1 MNEEIKKL
9 LPEVDWI
16 EDRTLQDAVLDTY
29 ARALAEGGWKPA
41 DMARMPF
48 TLLKTSSISYLEHVR
63 AVTKIARAVYDTFQE
78 VFGDG
83 VPLNRDVLLAGA
95 LLHDVGKLVE
105 IAEAGGKFQKSRSG
119 KALRHPFSGAA
130 LAYAAGLPPEVV
142 HIIAVHSK
150 EGDPYPRS
158 PEGAVVHHADFITF
172 DTIPS

>member
-1 MNEEIKKL
+1 MTDELQRL
-9 LPEVDWI
+9 LPEVGWI
-16 EDRTLQDAVLDTY
+16 EDRALREGVLATY
-29 ARALAEGGWKPA
+29 TRALAEGGWEPE
-41 DMARMPF
+41 DMVRIPF
-48 TLLKTSSISYLEHVR
+48 TLLKASGVSYVEHVR
-63 AVTKIARAVYDTFQE
+63 AVTRIARAACDTFQD
-78 VFGDG
+78 VFGG
-83 VPLNRDVLLAGA
+83 RVPLNRDVLLAGA

-105 IAEAGGKFQKSRSG
+105 VEEVGGVFQKSRSG

-172 DTIPS
+172 DAIP

>member
-1 MNEEIKKL
+1 MTDELREL

-16 EDRTLQDAVLDTY
+16 EDADLRAGVLAAY
-29 ARALAEGGWKPA
+29 ARALAEGGWVPA
-41 DMARMPF
+41 DLNRIPF
-48 TLLKTSSISYLEHVR
+48 TLLKASGVSYVEHVR
-63 AVTKIARAVYDTFQE
+63 AVTRIARAACDTFQE
-78 VFGDG
+78 VFGDR

-105 IAEAGGKFQKSRSG
+105 VEEVEGKFRKSRSG

-172 DTIPS
+172 DAIP